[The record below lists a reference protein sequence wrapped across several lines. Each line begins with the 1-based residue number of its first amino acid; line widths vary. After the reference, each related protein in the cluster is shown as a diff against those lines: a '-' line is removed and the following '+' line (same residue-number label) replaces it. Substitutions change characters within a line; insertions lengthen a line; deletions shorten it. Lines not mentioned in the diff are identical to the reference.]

1 MTDEQSEGGAVE
13 EDLTLRRKRA
23 LYRAQ
28 HRGTK
33 EMDWM
38 VGRFAEARLAAMSA
52 DQLSIFEEF
61 LEIGDP
67 ELNGWLLD
75 PARCN
80 EPVFAALV
88 EEVRVF
94 NSLG

>member
-1 MTDEQSEGGAVE
+1 MAGEQSRGSAVA

-38 VGRFAEARLAAMSA
+38 VGRFAEARLGDMSV
-52 DQLSIFEEF
+52 DQLSTFEEF
-61 LEIGDP
+61 IEIGDP

-80 EPVFAALV
+80 EPTFASLV
-88 EEVRVF
+88 KEIRVF
-94 NSLG
+94 NSLS